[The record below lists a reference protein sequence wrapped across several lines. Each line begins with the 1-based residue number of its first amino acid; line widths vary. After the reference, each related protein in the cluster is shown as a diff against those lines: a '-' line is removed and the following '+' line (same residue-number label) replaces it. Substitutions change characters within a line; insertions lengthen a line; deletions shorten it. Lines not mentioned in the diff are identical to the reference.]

1 MIANGLK
8 VNLKKVHKDAVI
20 PEYAKPGDCCCDLS
34 SVEEVTIG
42 RFERRLIDTGIAME
56 IPEGFEVQIRPRSGN
71 AWKHGLTV
79 LNTPGTIDEG
89 FRNTF
94 KVIVINLGEEPYTI
108 KKGDRI
114 AQAKF
119 SPYYTAHFF
128 VVDELSSSER
138 GLDGC
143 GSTGN

>member
-8 VNLKKVHKDAVI
+8 VYFKKMHKDAVV

-34 SVEEVTIG
+34 SVEDVTIE
-42 RFERRLIDTGIAME
+42 RFERKLIDTGIAME

-71 AWKHGLTV
+71 AWKNGLTV

-89 FRNTF
+89 YRNSI
-94 KVIVINLGEEPYTI
+94 KVIIINLGDKPYTI
-108 KKGDRI
+108 RKGDRI

-119 SPYYTAHFF
+119 SPYYVGYFIEKA
-128 VVDELSSSER
+128 ELSSSER